1 MSKYQL
7 AQVNIGRI
15 LGPMDGPV
23 MKGFADQLEEI
34 NSLADGFEGFVWRLQ
49 SDEGDAT
56 SYRPFPDDDMMLINM
71 SVWESVDVLFE
82 YVYKSDHVKVMR
94 DRAKWFEPMKEM
106 YMVLW
111 WIPEGHIPTQQEAI
125 ERLEVL
131 REKGPTVEA
140 FTFKQNFP
148 PPSQ

>member
-131 REKGPTVEA
+131 REEGPTVEA

-148 PPSQ
+148 PPT

>member
-111 WIPEGHIPTQQEAI
+111 WVPAGHIPTQQEAI
-125 ERLEVL
+125 ERLEIL
-131 REKGPTVEA
+131 KANGPTTEA
-140 FTFKQNFP
+140 FTFKQHFP
-148 PPSQ
+148 MPS

>member
-1 MSKYQL
+1 MSKYHL

-34 NSLADGFEGFVWRLQ
+34 NSLADGSKGFIWRLQ
-49 SDEGDAT
+49 SEEGDAT
-56 SYRPFPDDDMMLINM
+56 SYRPFEDDDMMLINM
-71 SVWESVDVLFE
+71 SVWESVEVLFE

-106 YMVLW
+106 HMVLW
-111 WIPEGHIPTQQEAI
+111 WIPVGHIPTEQEAI
-125 ERLEVL
+125 ERLEML
-131 REKGPTVEA
+131 KEKGPTIEA

-148 PPSQ
+148 QPS

>member
-111 WIPEGHIPTQQEAI
+111 WVPAGHIPTQQEAI
-125 ERLEVL
+125 ERLETL
-131 REKGPTVEA
+131 RANGPTAEA
-140 FTFKQNFP
+140 FTFKQHFP
-148 PPSQ
+148 APN

>member
-111 WIPEGHIPTQQEAI
+111 WVPAGHIPTQQEAI
-125 ERLEVL
+125 ERLEIL
-131 REKGPTVEA
+131 KANGPTAEA
-140 FTFKQNFP
+140 FTFKQHFP
-148 PPSQ
+148 APN